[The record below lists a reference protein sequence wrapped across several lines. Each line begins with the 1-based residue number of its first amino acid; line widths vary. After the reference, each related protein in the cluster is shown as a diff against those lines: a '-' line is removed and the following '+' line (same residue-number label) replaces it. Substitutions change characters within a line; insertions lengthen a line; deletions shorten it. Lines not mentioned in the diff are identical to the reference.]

1 MTTEA
6 MTGDEGGGERLRLGL
21 VQWDMRRVDGFGEW
35 LGRVRHFVSVA
46 AADYGVRVV
55 LFPEYFTVP
64 LLSAEPPRPAQEAI
78 RRLAGRTAE
87 VNAALA
93 ELARGLGVW
102 LVAGSQPV
110 AEPGGLRNACFVFG
124 PGGEDWRQDKRRIT
138 PWEREAWGIRGGGAA
153 PELLGIAGC
162 KAGVQICYDV
172 EFPGPC
178 CALGEAGMEVLLVPY
193 CTDDRRGHLRVTR
206 CAMARAVENQAV
218 VAAAGCVGNL
228 EGVETANIH
237 YAESGVYTPVDLAFP
252 RDGIAALATPG
263 IEDLLVAEIDMA
275 ALRRSRAEGTVTPL
289 RDRLRGEGQV

>member
-1 MTTEA
+1 MSVEA
-6 MTGDEGGGERLRLGL
+6 IEGDERLRLGL
-21 VQWDMRRVDGFGEW
+21 VQWDMRRVAGFAEW
-35 LGRVRHFVSVA
+35 WGRVAHFVSVA
-46 AADYGVRVV
+46 VADYGVRVV

-64 LLSAEPPRPAQEAI
+64 LLSAEAPRPAREAI
-78 RRLAGRTAE
+78 ARLAARTPE

-93 ELARGLGVW
+93 GLARERGVW
-102 LVAGSQPV
+102 LVAGSQPA

-124 PGGEDWRQDKRRIT
+124 PGGEEWRQDKRRIT
-138 PWEREAWGIRGGGAA
+138 PWEREAWGIRGGGVA
-153 PELLGIAGC
+153 PEVWEIAGA
-162 KAGVQICYDV
+162 KAGVQVCYDV
-172 EFPGPC
+172 EFPGPS
-178 CALGEAGMEVLLVPY
+178 CALGEAGMELLLVPY

-237 YAESGVYTPVDLAFP
+237 HAESGVYTPVDLGFP

-263 IEDLLVAEIDMA
+263 IEELLVAEVDLG

-289 RDRLRGEGQV
+289 RDRLLEGDPV